1 MFKKNYLSGTLMLVL
16 TAFLWGTTFV
26 AQSDAMN
33 TVGPFTFSAIRSA
46 IGTLALLFI
55 YLISK
60 NSLKAPFSPQNR
72 ALTIKGGLAC
82 GVILFISSNL
92 QNIGLINASPGKAAF
107 ITALYILIVPI
118 IGIFLGKKNHFT
130 VWICVAVS
138 IVGFYMLNITPGEGF
153 GISIWEIMVLLCA
166 VSYSFHIFAC
176 EKYGAL
182 INVVLLS
189 CMQFATVTVLSSL
202 FSFLDYTLL
211 SYPPFSLDVLLKN
224 WFNLL
229 YAGVFS
235 SAIAYTLQIAGQKR
249 VPAAAAVLLMSL
261 ESVFAVIAAWI
272 FDPANALS
280 YIQIIGCAL
289 IFGAICF
296 SQIPLSNTSISKEA
310 DAEIKQ

>member
-1 MFKKNYLSGTLMLVL
+1 MSKKTYLSGSLMLVL

-26 AQSDAMN
+26 AQSDAM
-33 TVGPFTFSAIRSA
+33 TSIGPFTFSAIRST
-46 IGTLALLFI
+46 IGTAALLFI
-55 YLISK
+55 YLISGK
-60 NSLKAPFSPQNR
+60 SLKTPFNKENR
-72 ALTIKGGLAC
+72 LLSRKRYQFGLTC
-82 GVILFISSNL
+82 GIILFVSANL
-92 QNIGLINASPGKAAF
+92 QNIGLVKASPGKAAF

-118 IGIFLGKKNHFT
+118 IGIFLGKKMHFS

-153 GISIWEIMVLLCA
+153 GLSIWEIMVLLCA

-176 EKYGAL
+176 EKYGDC

-189 CMQFATVTVLSSL
+189 CMQFATTALLS
-202 FSFLDYTLL
+202 FVFMFADYTIL
-211 SYPPFSLDVLLKN
+211 SYPALTLEMLEKT
-224 WFNLL
+224 WFNLV
-229 YAGVFS
+229 YAGIFS

-280 YIQIIGCAL
+280 TIQLIGCVL
-289 IFGAICF
+289 IFVSICV
-296 SQIPLSNTSISKEA
+296 SQIPSSRSTEPAN
-310 DAEIKQ
+310 

>member
-1 MFKKNYLSGTLMLVL
+1 MSKKTYLSGSLMLIL

-26 AQSDAMN
+26 AQSDAM
-33 TVGPFTFSAIRSA
+33 TSIGPFTFSAIRST
-46 IGTLALLFI
+46 IGAAALFI
-55 YLISK
+55 LYLISGK
-60 NSLKAPFSPQNR
+60 SLRVPFNKENR
-72 ALTIKGGLAC
+72 ALTLKGGLTC
-82 GVILFISSNL
+82 GVILFVSANL
-92 QNIGLINASPGKAAF
+92 QNIGLVNAAPGKAAF

-118 IGIFLGKKNHFT
+118 IGLFLGKKMHFS

-153 GISIWEIMVLLCA
+153 GLSIWEIMVLLCA

-176 EKYGAL
+176 EKYGDC

-189 CMQFATVTVLSSL
+189 CMQFATTALLSFIFMFADYTVLSYPSL
-202 FSFLDYTLL
+202 TLEML
-211 SYPPFSLDVLLKN
+211 GKT
-224 WFNLL
+224 WFNLV
-229 YAGVFS
+229 YAGIFS

-280 YIQIIGCAL
+280 TVQLIGCVL
-289 IFGAICF
+289 IFVSICV
-296 SQIPLSNTSISKEA
+296 SQIPSSRSIEPA
-310 DAEIKQ
+310 N